1 MEKRRRGALQAEE
14 LVCKGAAME
23 RTEVFVHGAF
33 WPGSGPEARL
43 WELRLVQGHW
53 ETPIGERQVLG
64 LQEAQASLAY
74 VTGWPAVTCG
84 VRHVFSQVF

>member
-1 MEKRRRGALQAEE
+1 
-14 LVCKGAAME
+14 ME
-23 RTEVFVHGAF
+23 RTRSVCSWSILV
-33 WPGSGPEARL
+33 GSGPEARL

-53 ETPIGERQVLG
+53 ETHRGKGKVLG
-64 LQEAQASLAY
+64 LQEAQAGLAY